1 MLHLPQRPFIP
12 HRTPNKPRSTPGVSE
27 FHVSRPFVPGVGGAE
42 ALTVSGEPPL
52 ISTEAV
58 MRPPGIEQFLKV
70 EPPPVAPR
78 ISESAEELS
87 ERLEEPDDLPP
98 LEHFLDPLPPV
109 TQFATDE
116 FPNEASGANEQ
127 IASEHRADVEAEWE
141 ETDWQ
146 NFDWRSAAAL
156 GGESGESE
164 ASNAWAATDWEAG
177 SPGAK
182 PTRPTAAQAIANA
195 LDQIA
200 DRIRAGEIVPTPGG
214 TADPASI
221 AATLASILGI
231 RQ

>member
-27 FHVSRPFVPGVGGAE
+27 FHVSRPFVPGFGTQAGMIM
-42 ALTVSGEPPL
+42 GEPPT
-52 ISTEAV
+52 ISTEAA
-58 MRPPGIEQFLKV
+58 MRLPRIEQFLMV
-70 EPPPVAPR
+70 EAPPVTRR
-78 ISESAEELS
+78 ISESVESFSDE
-87 ERLEEPDDLPP
+87 LEEPDDLPP

-109 TQFATDE
+109 TQFATNE
-116 FPNEASGANEQ
+116 FPNEASRANEQ
-127 IASEHRADVEAEWE
+127 VASEHRAKVEAEWE

-156 GGESGESE
+156 GETGESE

-177 SPGAK
+177 SPRAK
-182 PTRPTAAQAIANA
+182 PARPTAAQAIANA

-200 DRIRAGEIVPTPGG
+200 ERIRAGEIVPTPGG
-214 TADPASI
+214 AADPASI